1 MVNIASSNKFQI
13 AETLTFQKKIE
24 PRAYLRFYPRI
35 KENIYPKL
43 RNNPYFGPNI
53 KRLKGELSFLFRYRI
68 GDYRLFYTI
77 DSEKNLVFI
86 LDIKHR
92 KDAYR

>member
-1 MVNIASSNKFQI
+1 MVNIALSSEFKI
-13 AETLTFQKKIE
+13 AETLTFQKQIE
-24 PRAYLRFYPRI
+24 SRAYAQFYARI
-35 KENIYPKL
+35 KEHIYPRL
-43 RNNPYFGPNI
+43 RNSPYFGPNI
-53 KRLKGELSFLFRYRI
+53 KRLKGELSVIFRYRI

-77 DSEKNLVFI
+77 DSEKNLVFV

>member
-1 MVNIASSNKFQI
+1 LSNEFKI

-24 PRAYLRFYPRI
+24 SRAYLQYYSRI

-43 RNNPYFGPNI
+43 RQSPFFGPNI
-53 KRLKGELSFLFRYRI
+53 KGLKGEFRYIYRYRI
-68 GDYRLFYTI
+68 GDYRLFYII
-77 DSEKNLVFI
+77 DPEKNMVFI
-86 LDIKHR
+86 LDIIHR